1 MTNKELKKLVAIAKE
16 KIVGMEN
23 RENLETQRSDDADF
37 FDIAIWE
44 LKSAL
49 VAAYELGKKEAE
61 EELADARKERRKT
74 KMTRFEKDLLDAK
87 NRNEI
92 EVLSKRKAELER
104 IEKQGKACKNGFK
117 RQCLAQEY
125 ARLKAEYDKIDSNF

>member
-37 FDIAIWE
+37 FDIAIWG

-61 EELADARKERRKT
+61 E
-74 KMTRFEKDLLDAK
+74 
-87 NRNEI
+87 N
-92 EVLSKRKAELER
+92 
-104 IEKQGKACKNGFK
+104 
-117 RQCLAQEY
+117 
-125 ARLKAEYDKIDSNF
+125 

>member
-1 MTNKELKKLVAIAKE
+1 
-16 KIVGMEN
+16 
-23 RENLETQRSDDADF
+23 
-37 FDIAIWE
+37 
-44 LKSAL
+44 
-49 VAAYELGKKEAE
+49 
-61 EELADARKERRKT
+61 
-74 KMTRFEKDLLDAK
+74 MTRFEKDLLDAK

-92 EVLSKRKAELER
+92 EVLSKRKAEPER

>member
-1 MTNKELKKLVAIAKE
+1 
-16 KIVGMEN
+16 
-23 RENLETQRSDDADF
+23 
-37 FDIAIWE
+37 
-44 LKSAL
+44 
-49 VAAYELGKKEAE
+49 
-61 EELADARKERRKT
+61 
-74 KMTRFEKDLLDAK
+74 MTRFEKDLLDAK